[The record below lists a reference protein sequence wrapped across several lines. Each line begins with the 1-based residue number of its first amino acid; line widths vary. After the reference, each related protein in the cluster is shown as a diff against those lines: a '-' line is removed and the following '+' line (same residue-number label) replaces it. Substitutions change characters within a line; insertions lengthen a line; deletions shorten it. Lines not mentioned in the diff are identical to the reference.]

1 MDEEES
7 TPALRLEQ
15 KAPERRPRRQTW
27 QSCCLEAD
35 RQMVVWFG
43 QLLLMLSVLAF
54 CAVQLVAADGECDRS
69 SPYIGLISFIL
80 GKALASVVDSGRE

>member
-1 MDEEES
+1 MDEES
-7 TPALRLEQ
+7 IPALREQ
-15 KAPERRPRRQTW
+15 KAPEQRRPRRQTW
-27 QSCCLEAD
+27 KSCCLEAD
-35 RQMVVWFG
+35 RQMMVWFG

>member
-1 MDEEES
+1 MDEES

-54 CAVQLVAADGECDRS
+54 CAVRLVAADGECDRS